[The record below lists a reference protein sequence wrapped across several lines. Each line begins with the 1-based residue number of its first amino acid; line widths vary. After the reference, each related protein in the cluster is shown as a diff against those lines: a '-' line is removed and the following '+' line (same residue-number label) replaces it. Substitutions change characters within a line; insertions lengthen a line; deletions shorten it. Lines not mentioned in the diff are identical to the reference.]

1 MPHPPP
7 TERLLFRELAN
18 TDIEN
23 LQLIFSDPV
32 AMAHYPSTK
41 DIKATQEW
49 IDWTLRNY
57 QRCGHGLWAVCLAN
71 SGEFIGQCGLVP
83 QNIRDRDEVE
93 IGYLFRRSHWGRGY
107 ATEAASACRDYG
119 FRHLAVEKLVSF
131 IGPKNEQSKKVALQI
146 GMTLEC
152 VLSPAENRWEKEVHV
167 FSIHRPESKI
177 TPSVS
182 P

>member
-1 MPHPPP
+1 MV
-7 TERLLFRELAN
+7 
-18 TDIEN
+18 
-23 LQLIFSDPV
+23 IFSGV
-32 AMAHYPSTK
+32 HIGGAV
-41 DIKATQEW
+41 
-49 IDWTLRNY
+49 TL
-57 QRCGHGLWAVCLAN
+57 Q
-71 SGEFIGQCGLVP
+71 
-83 QNIRDRDEVE
+83 
-93 IGYLFRRSHWGRGY
+93 
-107 ATEAASACRDYG
+107 AASACRDYG

-131 IGPKNEQSKKVALQI
+131 IEPRNEQSKKVALQI